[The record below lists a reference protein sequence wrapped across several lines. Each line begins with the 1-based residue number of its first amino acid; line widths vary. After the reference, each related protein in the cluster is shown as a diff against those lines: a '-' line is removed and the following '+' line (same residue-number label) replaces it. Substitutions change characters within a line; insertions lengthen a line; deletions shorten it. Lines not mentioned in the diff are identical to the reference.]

1 MESEPVIRWASACV
15 SDQNPRMPE
24 ARSSNAMGS
33 LPDRVFFAYGACRI
47 LAYAFLEKFGDH
59 SLALWLKPAASFT
72 GNHIFIA
79 STDWIFDYH
88 GGKPRPVVVPPGCQ
102 VLVDT
107 GQGNASGQQ
116 CVQAAGPACACR
128 RTSTPDVADQHDQPS
143 GKMQATLQSCD
154 HFGNEA

>member
-1 MESEPVIRWASACV
+1 MCRIRTPGYQKHDLAMRWALC
-15 SDQNPRMPE
+15 RIE
-24 ARSSNAMGS
+24 YSS
-33 LPDRVFFAYGACRI
+33 PTVTCHI

-59 SLALWLKPAASFT
+59 RLALWLKPAAGFT

-88 GGKPRPVVVPPGCQ
+88 GGKLSPVVVPPGCQ

-116 CVQAAGPACACR
+116 ARPDCGASVCVP
-128 RTSTPDVADQHDQPS
+128 SDVDTGRSRSAR
-143 GKMQATLQSCD
+143 
-154 HFGNEA
+154 